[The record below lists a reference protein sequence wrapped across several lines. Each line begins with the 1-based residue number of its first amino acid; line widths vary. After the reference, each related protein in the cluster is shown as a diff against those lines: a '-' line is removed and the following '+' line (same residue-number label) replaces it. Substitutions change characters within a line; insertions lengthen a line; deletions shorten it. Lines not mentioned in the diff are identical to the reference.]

1 MGNLQDEKQFASLEV
16 ENEVS
21 IENYSIKEDFCLYE
35 KAQVLYGK
43 ENYNEALASIKQ
55 ALEINTENED
65 ELSLIYA
72 SDYQTLK
79 GQIELQLNDYK
90 NAYKSFESV
99 ANNPTCYDRLKKD
112 MGDMM
117 DAIDK
122 ILKNEY

>member
-1 MGNLQDEKQFASLEV
+1 MGNLQDGKQFIGLQV
-16 ENEVS
+16 EDEVS
-21 IENYSIKEDFCLYE
+21 MENYSIKEDFCLFE
-35 KAQVLYGK
+35 KAQVLYGN
-43 ENYNEALASIKQ
+43 ENYNEALVSIKQ
-55 ALEINTENED
+55 ALIMNAKHED

-79 GQIELQLNDYK
+79 GQIELNLNDYE

-99 ANNPTCYDRLKKD
+99 ANNPTCYDQLKKD